1 MGRKATDKERKPLN
15 IKQQKWLADIMPY
28 FYKNGVRKP
37 TMDDIA
43 EHLNLSK
50 ATIYNYYCSKEDLIH
65 DALWFKLVELQKFRD
80 LLFDESVEFT
90 ERYYL
95 GARFF
100 TASLKGMSALYLED
114 LKNYFPKIWAD
125 VDLFREKSAENI
137 KTYYQNI
144 LSKFIYSFSGV
155 VLFNCSHINENDQ
168 FALFKSTTSPLSV
181 IKRIVNRSMFTGP
194 KYERSWFCNV
204 PPNSTYESPDFKPDT
219 FIGTN
224 PKTSFT

>member
-15 IKQQKWLADIMPY
+15 VKQQKWLADVMPY
-28 FYKNGVRKP
+28 FYKNGMRKP

-50 ATIYNYYCSKEDLIH
+50 ATIYNYYSSKEDLIH

-95 GARFF
+95 GAQFF
-100 TASLKGMSALYLED
+100 TKSLKGMSALYLED
-114 LKNYFPKIWAD
+114 LKNYFPKTWAD

-137 KTYYQNI
+137 KTYYQAGINKGVFRSFNVDMMAATDLFFFDMMI
-144 LSKFIYSFSGV
+144 DAKFLRKHDITVEEAFAQYFKMKFYGVLVTEKLIFS
-155 VLFNCSHINENDQ
+155 N
-168 FALFKSTTSPLSV
+168 
-181 IKRIVNRSMFTGP
+181 
-194 KYERSWFCNV
+194 
-204 PPNSTYESPDFKPDT
+204 
-219 FIGTN
+219 
-224 PKTSFT
+224 

>member
-15 IKQQKWLADIMPY
+15 VKQQKWLADVMPY
-28 FYKNGVRKP
+28 FYKNGMRKP

-50 ATIYNYYCSKEDLIH
+50 ATIYNYYSSKEDLIH

-95 GARFF
+95 GAQFF
-100 TASLKGMSALYLED
+100 TKSLKGMSALYLED
-114 LKNYFPKIWAD
+114 LKNYFPKTWAD

-137 KTYYQNI
+137 KTYYQAGIDKGVFRNFNVDVMAATDLFFFDMMI
-144 LSKFIYSFSGV
+144 DAKFLRKHDITVEEAFAQYFKMKFYGVLVTEKLVFS
-155 VLFNCSHINENDQ
+155 N
-168 FALFKSTTSPLSV
+168 
-181 IKRIVNRSMFTGP
+181 
-194 KYERSWFCNV
+194 
-204 PPNSTYESPDFKPDT
+204 
-219 FIGTN
+219 
-224 PKTSFT
+224 

>member
-15 IKQQKWLADIMPY
+15 IKQQKWLVDIMPY

-100 TASLKGMSALYLED
+100 TTSLRGMSALYLED
-114 LKNYFPKIWAD
+114 LKNYFPKTWAD

-137 KTYYQNI
+137 ETYYQTGMDKGVFRSFNVDMMAESDLFFFDMMI
-144 LSKFIYSFSGV
+144 DAKFLRKHDITVEEAFTQYFKMKFYGVLLTEKLVFS
-155 VLFNCSHINENDQ
+155 N
-168 FALFKSTTSPLSV
+168 
-181 IKRIVNRSMFTGP
+181 
-194 KYERSWFCNV
+194 
-204 PPNSTYESPDFKPDT
+204 
-219 FIGTN
+219 
-224 PKTSFT
+224 

>member
-15 IKQQKWLADIMPY
+15 VKQQKWLADVMPY
-28 FYKNGVRKP
+28 FYKNGMRKP

-50 ATIYNYYCSKEDLIH
+50 ATIYNYYSSKEDLIH

-95 GARFF
+95 GAQFF
-100 TASLKGMSALYLED
+100 TKSLKGMSALYLED
-114 LKNYFPKIWAD
+114 LKNYFPKTWAD

-137 KTYYQNI
+137 KTYYQAGINKGVFRSFNVDMMAATDLFFFDMMI
-144 LSKFIYSFSGV
+144 DAKFLRKHDITVEEAFAQYFKMKFYGVLVTEKLVFS
-155 VLFNCSHINENDQ
+155 N
-168 FALFKSTTSPLSV
+168 
-181 IKRIVNRSMFTGP
+181 
-194 KYERSWFCNV
+194 
-204 PPNSTYESPDFKPDT
+204 
-219 FIGTN
+219 
-224 PKTSFT
+224 

>member
-28 FYKNGVRKP
+28 FYKNGVRKA

-100 TASLKGMSALYLED
+100 TTSLRGMSALYLED
-114 LKNYFPKIWAD
+114 LKNYFPKTWAD

-137 KTYYQNI
+137 KTYYQTGMDKGVFRSFNVDMMAESDLFFFDMMI
-144 LSKFIYSFSGV
+144 DAKFLRKHDITVEEAFTQYFKMKFYGVLLTEKLVFS
-155 VLFNCSHINENDQ
+155 N
-168 FALFKSTTSPLSV
+168 
-181 IKRIVNRSMFTGP
+181 
-194 KYERSWFCNV
+194 
-204 PPNSTYESPDFKPDT
+204 
-219 FIGTN
+219 
-224 PKTSFT
+224 